1 MLPPAARSSARR
13 VRVAQ
18 MCSAPTLPSE
28 WQQYTDEATG
38 NAYYYNSITGV
49 TQWAPPEAITASVTV
64 SAPAAAAYGSPSPA
78 QPSGS
83 AQRITVTDNYMDIE
97 ECSKFFVETFFEKGT
112 TTLERRP
119 LKDAQ
124 ARPTASLRACVSASL
139 NRH

>member
-1 MLPPAARSSARR
+1 MLPPAASSSARR

-18 MCSAPTLPSE
+18 MCSAPTLPE

-64 SAPAAAAYGSPSPA
+64 AAPATAAYGSPSPA

-124 ARPTASLRACVSASL
+124 ARPSASLRACVGASL
-139 NRH
+139 NTH